1 MIEFEVGKHYYFNAA
16 DSSMMFGE
24 CVERDT
30 LGMRD
35 FVVFRFP
42 EEGLFYKCFVDY
54 PNDEFEDRE
63 TVFFNWHDKLY
74 ASDSRWWSK

>member
-1 MIEFEVGKHYYFNAA
+1 MIKFEVGKSYYFNGHM
-16 DSSMMFGE
+16 STMFGD
-24 CVERDT
+24 CIDRDT
-30 LGMRD
+30 LGMTD

-54 PNDEFEDRE
+54 PNDEFENRE

-74 ASDSRWWSK
+74 ASDSRWWAK